1 MNDDLKYHVCHLC
14 GCPEDDAKPLAPM
27 LKAAFLKEFQPK
39 FEHFCATATTEQIRA
54 FTEILIELTR
64 RQALRQRHN
73 SN

>member
-1 MNDDLKYHVCHLC
+1 MS

-27 LKAAFLKEFQPK
+27 LKAAFFKEFQPK
-39 FEHFCATATTEQIRA
+39 FEHFCATAIEQIRA

>member
-27 LKAAFLKEFQPK
+27 LKKAFLKEFK
-39 FEHFCATATTEQIRA
+39 LRLERFYATATIEQITA
-54 FTEILIELTR
+54 FEEIVIELSR

>member
-1 MNDDLKYHVCHLC
+1 MNDDLKYPVCNLC

-27 LKAAFLKEFQPK
+27 LKAAFLKEFQPR
-39 FEHFCATATTEQIRA
+39 FEHFCATATIEQIRA

-73 SN
+73 TN